1 MTNPASSVLITGCS
15 TGFGRVTTTH
25 LLSRGWQV
33 VATVRA
39 EADRNSLLAEAA
51 AAGHADRLTV
61 VTADITRAAD
71 VAAIGDAV
79 RTVAPSLNALVNN
92 AGTAFP
98 APLELLPI
106 DELRAQLEINVVAQ
120 LAVTQVVLPALK
132 QGRGTLI
139 NVSSISGRIASP
151 LVGAYSM
158 SKFALEAMSDV
169 LRLELIPF
177 GIKVVLIEP
186 GSSPT
191 RIWQTTMNRKSAADV
206 PGIKPYQPLVDRMR
220 EFAERARTVGF
231 PPQLFADTVEHIL
244 TVPNPKPRYPIPG
257 DIRMRLL
264 IRRIVSDRM
273 MDRLIRRK
281 LGW

>member
-33 VATVRA
+33 VATVRSD
-39 EADRNSLLAEAA
+39 ADRSSLLAEAA

-61 VTADITRAAD
+61 GIADITKAAD
-71 VAAIGDAV
+71 VARVGETV
-79 RTVAPSLNALVNN
+79 RAVAPSLNALVNN

-98 APLELLPI
+98 APLELLPV

-120 LAVTQVVLPALK
+120 LAVTQAVLPALK
-132 QGRGTLI
+132 QARGTLI

-191 RIWQTTMNRKSAADV
+191 RIWQTTMNRKSAADAA
-206 PGIKPYQPLVDRMR
+206 GIKPYQPLVDRMR

>member
-33 VATVRA
+33 VATVRSD
-39 EADRNSLLAEAA
+39 ADRSSLLAEAA

-61 VTADITRAAD
+61 GIADITKAAD
-71 VAAIGDAV
+71 VARVGETV
-79 RTVAPSLNALVNN
+79 RAVAPSLNALVNN

-98 APLELLPI
+98 APLELLPV

-120 LAVTQVVLPALK
+120 LAVTQAVLPALK
-132 QGRGTLI
+132 QARGTLI

-191 RIWQTTMNRKSAADV
+191 RIWQTTMNRKSAADAA
-206 PGIKPYQPLVDRMR
+206 GIKPYQPLVDRMR

-231 PPQLFADTVEHIL
+231 PPQLFADTVDHIL
-244 TVPNPKPRYPIPG
+244 SVPNPKARYPIPG
-257 DIRMRLL
+257 DIRRRLW
-264 IRRIVSDRM
+264 IRRLVSDRL
-273 MDRLIRRK
+273 MDGFIRRR